1 MVGDAADGL
10 DATWTV
16 IAVQRLVAAAV
27 ALERYRQGEQQEA
40 ALWPSDTVDAD
51 GEAIWRSDQV
61 RDVLRDATRAARSQA
76 TILLTGET
84 GSGKEV
90 LARVIHAASPR
101 AARPLIAFN
110 CAATP
115 HELLESQL
123 FGYRKGAFTGADTAF
138 SGVIRAAEG
147 GTLFLDEIGDIPLDL
162 QPKLLRFLE
171 NREIHPLGEVQPV
184 RVDVRVIA
192 ATNVHLRDLVASGRF
207 REDLFYRLHVV
218 PLHLPPLRDR
228 REEIPA
234 LAAHFISRFGAE
246 ERKGTLVLSD
256 DALECLLLYR
266 WPGNV
271 RQLANEIHRVV
282 AMADAD
288 SVITAAHLAAEIRGP
303 RRTVPILPP
312 APAAAA
318 AGEPAFR
325 LNPDEPLPAAVER
338 LERVMV
344 EAALKRADG
353 RVEDAARLLGISRK
367 GLFLKRRR
375 WGLGL
380 EGDAGADYA

>member
-51 GEAIWRSDQV
+51 GEAIWRSDRV